1 LLKFLHKVGLTL
13 GTSDFAGTLFQ
24 WNATS

>member
-13 GTSDFAGTLFQ
+13 GTSDLTGTLFQ

>member
-13 GTSDFAGTLFQ
+13 GTSDLAGTLFQ